1 MQIYWMPIYDIIDE
15 TDEVK
20 TFLLE
25 RPEDFT
31 WEEGSY
37 THMALEGFNAGEKP
51 NRALIRHMSISTMP
65 NENFV
70 GITTRIKEQ
79 CSEFKST
86 LRSMKKGD
94 KVAIFKTISNV
105 PLVREHKNVY
115 LLSSG
120 VGLATFRPLVLD
132 YLERAEG
139 ILNMHSL
146 NIDSSKDYL
155 FPTVFATS
163 DEKNFTC
170 EFVDNRETYYREVK
184 KLAKDQEALFYIV
197 GSDTFLKQNIEVLLA
212 EGIQPAQIKLDKRES
227 QLAEFFS
234 VEPTL

>member
-1 MQIYWMPIYDIIDE
+1 EGIMQIYWMPIYDIIDE

-79 CSEFKST
+79 CSDYKFT

-94 KVAIFKTISNV
+94 KVAIQYTIYNV
-105 PLVREHKNVY
+105 LLVREHKYVY
-115 LLSSG
+115 LISSWVVLS
-120 VGLATFRPLVLD
+120 TFRPIVLD
-132 YLERAEG
+132 YLDRAEG
-139 ILNMHSL
+139 ILNNHSL
-146 NIDSSKDYL
+146 KW
-155 FPTVFATS
+155 
-163 DEKNFTC
+163 
-170 EFVDNRETYYREVK
+170 R
-184 KLAKDQEALFYIV
+184 
-197 GSDTFLKQNIEVLLA
+197 FLKQSLTCHL
-212 EGIQPAQIKLDKRES
+212 
-227 QLAEFFS
+227 F
-234 VEPTL
+234 